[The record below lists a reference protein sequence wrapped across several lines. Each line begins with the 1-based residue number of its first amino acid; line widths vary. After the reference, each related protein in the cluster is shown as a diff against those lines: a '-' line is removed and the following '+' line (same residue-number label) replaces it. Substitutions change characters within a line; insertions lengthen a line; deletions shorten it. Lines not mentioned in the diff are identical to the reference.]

1 MKRNKE
7 FFNGKTWADIFL
19 ELNFEKH
26 LLKLQK
32 KFKDKKIILY
42 GAGIMMDYIVKN
54 YDLRGFNIVAV
65 SDKKFKLKEESVYF
79 GYKAIPPELLPDMQA
94 DIILI
99 TTQYPYSMLRYLQK
113 EIFVRAKMPKVY
125 FLLNKPFLLYAEEI
139 FSN

>member
-7 FFNGKTWADIFL
+7 FFNGKTWADIFS

-54 YDLRGFNIVAV
+54 YDLGGFNIVAV

-79 GYKAIPPELLPDMQA
+79 GYKATAPEFLAGMKA

-99 TTQYPYSMLRYLQK
+99 TTQYPYSMLRYLRK
-113 EIFVRAKMPKVY
+113 EIYVHAKMPKAY